1 MRLAIIVPVLDE
13 APAIEAA
20 LARLAPLRARGVQV
34 YVVDGGSADATFE
47 LAQPH
52 ADRVLRS
59 ARGRALQM
67 NVGAHAALE
76 AGADTLL
83 FLHADSVLPEDAD
96 RLIADALARPR
107 CAWGRFD
114 VAIDGSS
121 ALLPVVAAAMNLRSR
136 CTGICTGDQAFFVA
150 RSAFE
155 ALGGFAPI
163 ALMEDI
169 DFSRRAKRLSP
180 PAAIRQRVITSGR
193 RWERLGVLRTILL
206 MWRLRFAYFR
216 GVDPMQLARR
226 YRDAR

>member
-13 APAIEAA
+13 APTIEAA
-20 LARLAPLRARGVQV
+20 LVRLAPLRTRGARI
-34 YVVDGGSADATFE
+34 YVVDGGSADASFE

-52 ADRVLRS
+52 ADHVLRG

-67 NVGAHAALE
+67 NAGARAAFE
-76 AGADTLL
+76 GDADTLL
-83 FLHADSVLPEDAD
+83 FLHADSAPPEGAD
-96 RLIADALARPR
+96 RLIAAALARGR
-107 CAWGRFD
+107 AWGRFD
-114 VAIDGSS
+114 VAIDGRSP
-121 ALLPVVAAAMNLRSR
+121 LLPIVAAAMNWRSR
-136 CTGICTGDQAFFVA
+136 LTGICTGDQAIFVT

-155 ALGGFAPI
+155 TLGGFAPI

-169 DFSRRAKRLSP
+169 DFSRRAKQLSR
-180 PAAIRQRVITSGR
+180 PATVRRRVTTSGR

-216 GVDPMQLARR
+216 GADPVQLARR

>member
-20 LARLAPLRARGVQV
+20 LVRLAPLRTRGARIF
-34 YVVDGGSADATFE
+34 VVDGGSADASFE

-52 ADRVLRS
+52 ADHVLRG

-67 NVGAHAALE
+67 NAGACAALE
-76 AGADTLL
+76 EDADTLL
-83 FLHADSVLPEDAD
+83 FLHADSALPEGAD
-96 RLIADALARPR
+96 QLIAAALARGR
-107 CAWGRFD
+107 AWGRFD
-114 VAIDGSS
+114 VAISGRSP
-121 ALLPVVAAAMNLRSR
+121 LLPIVAAAMNLRSQL
-136 CTGICTGDQAFFVA
+136 TGICTGDQAIFVT

-155 ALGGFAPI
+155 TLAGFAPI

-169 DFSRRAKRLSP
+169 DFSRRAKQLSR
-180 PAAIRQRVITSGR
+180 PAAIRRRVTTSGR

-216 GVDPMQLARR
+216 GADPVQLARR